1 MEQKLLSGKYVLRE
15 IIGMGGMSIVYRAW
29 DTKHD
34 REVAVKVL
42 RPEFSA
48 DAEFV
53 RRFNQEAQAASRMS
67 HPNIVGMYDLGQ
79 DGDLR
84 YIVMEYVRGTT
95 LKEIIR
101 QEAPMSAQR
110 AVQITLRIL
119 SAVNHAHNNHIVHRD
134 IKPQNI
140 LVQEDGSIKVADFG
154 IARLTTNATL
164 TSSFGN
170 MLGSVHYFSPEQASG
185 ELADEKSDLYSVGVV
200 FYELITGHVPFEGE
214 SPVSVALKHVS
225 EPPLDP
231 REINPDVSKALSEVA
246 LKALSKAPQDRYQ
259 SATDMAADLKKAL
272 KNPQG
277 GFVKT
282 ADSAGSRDIIRERRH
297 KRLMKRLRALSLA
310 LLAVVFIIGATFAG
324 KEIKRLMN
332 RVTLPSLLL
341 MNVTDAQAR
350 LNEMGL
356 SVELDE
362 KHNAEVAQGVVY
374 MQTPE
379 SGSKLQKGDTVR
391 LTVSLGK
398 DQIMVPKF
406 LDMTRSDAVNRIES
420 EGLKVGRVIL
430 QVSDAAFDT
439 VIGQNPSPNDMVDAG
454 TEVILYVSGESSPM
468 PDLTGMAR
476 KDAETLLTQRGF
488 YVGNVAE
495 RVSDEE
501 AGTVIGQSVPPE
513 TVVLLG
519 ESVNLVVAKEEPD
532 LYYAE
537 VSFNVP
543 VKNSGDAVRCTLVDA
558 SGEEREV
565 YIRSYKAGTQAIT
578 LDLSNAEPGS
588 FKLNVYVAGELALE
602 KMVDFE

>member
-101 QEAPMSAQR
+101 QEAPMPAQR

-119 SAVNHAHNNHIVHRD
+119 SAVNHAHHNHIVHRD

-140 LVQEDGSIKVADFG
+140 LVQEDGGIKVADFG

-164 TSSFGN
+164 TTSFGN

-185 ELADEKSDLYSVGVV
+185 EVADEKSDLYSVGVV
-200 FYELITGHVPFEGE
+200 FYELITGRVPFEGE

-225 EPPLDP
+225 EPPMDP
-231 REINPDVSKALSEVA
+231 RDINPEVSKALSEVV
-246 LKALSKAPQDRYQ
+246 LKALSKSPSDRYP

-272 KNPQG
+272 RNPQG

-282 ADSAGSRDIIRERRH
+282 GENGNGRDAGRDKRH
-297 KRLMKRLRALSLA
+297 RRLMKRLRALSLA
-310 LLAVVFIIGATFAG
+310 LLIVVFAVGATFAG
-324 KEIKRLMN
+324 REVKRLMN
-332 RVTLPSLLL
+332 RVTLPSFLL
-341 MNVTDAQAR
+341 MNVDVAQAR
-350 LNEMGL
+350 LTEMGL
-356 SVELDE
+356 NVELDE
-362 KHNAEVAQGVVY
+362 KHNPEVAPGVVY

-379 SGSKLQKGDTVR
+379 SGRKLQRGDTVR
-391 LTVSLGK
+391 LTVSLGR

-406 LDMTRSDAVNRIES
+406 LEMTRSDAVNRVES
-420 EGLKVGRVIL
+420 EGLTIGRIIL

-439 VIGQNPSPNDMVDAG
+439 VIGQNPNPNDMVDAG
-454 TEVILYVSGESSPM
+454 TEVTLYVSGESSPM
-468 PDLTGMAR
+468 PDLTGLNR
-476 KDAETLLTQRGF
+476 NDAENLLTQRGF
-488 YVGNVAE
+488 SVGNVAE

-501 AGTVIGQSVPPE
+501 PGTVIGQSVPPE
-513 TVVLLG
+513 TVMLLG
-519 ESVNLVVAKEEPD
+519 ESVNLVVAQAQPD
-532 LYYAE
+532 QYYAT

-543 VKNSGDAVRCTLVDA
+543 VKNSGDSVRCTLLDED
-558 SGEEREV
+558 GQENEV
-565 YIRSYKAGTQAIT
+565 YLRSYKAGTQAIT
-578 LDLSNAEPGS
+578 LELTSPTSGS
-588 FKLNVYVAGELALE
+588 FTLRVYVAGELALE
-602 KMVDFE
+602 KMVEFE